1 MNNIPIHVQGLTK
14 DYGQG
19 RGIFD
24 VTFSVEEGHVFGFL
38 GSNGAG
44 KTVTMRHLMGF
55 IRPQAGSARI
65 LGMDCFQEH
74 AQIQQHLGYLPG
86 ELAIYEDMT
95 ALEYLKLINSMRGSK
110 NNKRTDELI
119 DYFELNPRMNIR
131 KMSKGNKQKVGL
143 IAAFM
148 NKPEILLLDEPSSGL
163 DPLMQARFIELVLA
177 EKQRGATIFLSSHI
191 FEEIERS
198 CDRVAFIRN
207 GRLTCIKDMEDVNNQ
222 RRHAFRVRFET
233 QSEQKR
239 FLCEQAQALHL
250 PNNQASAYNNSTELL
265 IWTDGNV
272 DFLIKTL
279 AHYCVCDLVTQEQSL
294 EKMFMGYYG
303 EGDAQ

>member
-24 VTFSVEEGHVFGFL
+24 VTFSVEEGQVFGFL

-55 IRPQAGSARI
+55 VRPQAGSARI

-110 NNKRTDELI
+110 K
-119 DYFELNPRMNIR
+119 
-131 KMSKGNKQKVGL
+131 KQ
-143 IAAFM
+143 
-148 NKPEILLLDEPSSGL
+148 
-163 DPLMQARFIELVLA
+163 
-177 EKQRGATIFLSSHI
+177 TH
-191 FEEIERS
+191 
-198 CDRVAFIRN
+198 
-207 GRLTCIKDMEDVNNQ
+207 
-222 RRHAFRVRFET
+222 
-233 QSEQKR
+233 
-239 FLCEQAQALHL
+239 
-250 PNNQASAYNNSTELL
+250 
-265 IWTDGNV
+265 
-272 DFLIKTL
+272 
-279 AHYCVCDLVTQEQSL
+279 
-294 EKMFMGYYG
+294 
-303 EGDAQ
+303 